1 MRFIHLLLIAPFLLP
16 ENWANAAQPLHKENV
31 LGWELDV
38 SPKGFI
44 VKDGWVGSLRHSFAV
59 NAITLVKPLPDSREL
74 LMMSSAPKGQYIT
87 SGMRSFVLRAELD
100 CKAYKMRIIEGTAY
114 RGYFAE
120 GNVKGRAPYPYPEW
134 QTPARK
140 SMPWYALELIC
151 PKDNR

>member
-31 LGWELDV
+31 LGWALDV

-120 GNVKGRAPYPYPEW
+120 GNVKGQAPYPYPEW